1 MEVSNN
7 YVTAN
12 VEYPKM
18 PRLVYNRIGKA
29 GSTALTALIYLL
41 SKMNHFHIQQEYN
54 FYPSKEHLWTTLINL
69 PNDTVY
75 INHCHYIDHLPGE
88 L

>member
-1 MEVSNN
+1 
-7 YVTAN
+7 
-12 VEYPKM
+12 M

-41 SKMNHFHIQQEYN
+41 SKTNHFHIQQEYN